1 MQWKLGTWHELSY
14 NVINT
19 SNNKYAMD
27 LEALDK
33 ETTWQAVQC
42 SMVCL
47 QELLF
52 LFVFNLDLN
61 QNTHEDCSTT
71 PENASFSYTFSG
83 GWKKA
88 WWIMLSFVIWL
99 VGLFSTIM
107 YFEEFHH
114 VVGHLFL
121 YLSFAFRYPSS
132 PGPQVSFL
140 YILPCQQQIH

>member
-1 MQWKLGTWHELSY
+1 
-14 NVINT
+14 
-19 SNNKYAMD
+19 MD

-71 PENASFSYTFSG
+71 PENASFSYTFSRRME
-83 GWKKA
+83 KS
-88 WWIMLSFVIWL
+88 LVDTVEFCHL
-99 VGLFSTIM
+99 VGWFV
-107 YFEEFHH
+107 FHH
-114 VVGHLFL
+114 HVL
-121 YLSFAFRYPSS
+121 
-132 PGPQVSFL
+132 
-140 YILPCQQQIH
+140 